1 MKYTK
6 RGSGTQSLPPRNS
19 CRAQGNPARPPGIE
33 GVEMRKGYYNLLR
46 NPARRIPSLAVP
58 LCVALA
64 AAAQQPP
71 LRTASLE
78 AHEGITITARPWT
91 DAAKYKEKFPKKSPY
106 AAGVLAVEVAFRN
119 DSDDSIKVNLSRIRL
134 TVHLDSEN
142 TQELPSLTPEE
153 LAHAVLKPG
162 GKDPTAKRSKV
173 PLPVPL
179 PKGSGKDKNLDE
191 LQRQAQEASIPTGVI
206 APHSAVQGLLYFD
219 LQSQFDLL
227 GTAHLYVPD
236 LVLMRGNRAL
246 TYFDIDLGQP
256 GSAAN

>member
-6 RGSGTQSLPPRNS
+6 RGSGPQSLPPRNS
-19 CRAQGNPARPPGIE
+19 CNAQGNPARPPGIE
-33 GVEMRKGYYNLLR
+33 GAETRIAYYNLLR
-46 NPARRIPSLAVP
+46 TRARRIPCLAVP
-58 LCVALA
+58 LFAA
-64 AAAQQPP
+64 FSAAAQQPP

-142 TQELPSLTPEE
+142 TQELPSLTPED
-153 LAHAVLKPG
+153 LAQAVLKPA
-162 GKDPTAKRSKV
+162 GKDPTADRSQL
-173 PLPVPL
+173 PLPAPL
-179 PKGSGKDKNLDE
+179 PQGNGKDKNLDE

-206 APHSAVQGLLYFD
+206 APHSTVQGLLYFD